1 MKQFTRVSDVDD
13 VPALIE
19 EAIRLKA
26 DPFQSDAGLRKT
38 LAMIFLNPSLRTRM
52 STQKAAQNLGM
63 STIVMN
69 MDRESWKLEFE
80 AGTVMDGDSAEHISD
95 AARVIS
101 QYCDILSLR
110 SFARLEDREDDY
122 GEHIF
127 NQLIEHSEVPLVSLE
142 SATRHPL
149 QSLADL
155 VTIAET
161 GIRKPKVAVTWAP
174 HPKPLPQAVV
184 NSLLEW
190 IRLTDAE
197 VVLTHPEGYELA
209 EEFTEGIDVTHHQN
223 EALEGA
229 DFVYAKSWASYRE
242 YGRHL
247 EVAEQWMVTAEKMKR
262 TDDGKFM
269 HCLPIR
275 RNVVAEDAVID
286 RSIVYEQALN
296 RVCSCQA
303 VLKTLLEDSK

>member
-1 MKQFTRVSDVDD
+1 MKQFTQVSDVDD
-13 VPALIE
+13 VHGLIK

-26 DPFQSDAGLRKT
+26 EPFRSDIGKQKT

-52 STQKAAQNLGM
+52 STQKAAANLGM
-63 STIVMN
+63 ETIVMN
-69 MDRESWKLEFE
+69 IDKEGWKLEFRD
-80 AGTVMDGDSAEHISD
+80 GSVMDGDAAEHVRD
-95 AARVIS
+95 AAAVIS
-101 QYCDILSLR
+101 QYCDILSFR
-110 SFARLEDREDDY
+110 SFAGLKNREEDYSEL
-122 GEHIF
+122 IL
-127 NQLIEHSEVPLVSLE
+127 NQLIEHATVPLVSME

-197 VVLTHPEGYELA
+197 VQLAHPEGYELA
-209 EEFTEGIDVTHHQN
+209 EEFTDGIEITHRQE
-223 EALEGA
+223 EALQGA
-229 DFVYAKSWASYRE
+229 DFVYTKSWASYTR
-242 YGRHL
+242 YGERP
-247 EVAEQWMVTAEKMKR
+247 VVKANWTVTSQKMEA
-262 TDDGKFM
+262 TNNGKFM

-275 RNVVAEDAVID
+275 RNVVAEDTVID
-286 RSIVYEQALN
+286 NSIVYEQALN

-303 VLKTLLEDSK
+303 VLKTILEAN